1 MMDGATTTPT
11 LAPSSARRRW
21 WASAR
26 TSFFWMVIVAFAVR
40 FGYIVIGNTYTFRSN
55 KQFLAVQANEKNFDF
70 GFEMGRI
77 GRSLAQGQGF
87 SSPFN
92 ETTGPT
98 AWEPPL
104 YPFLI
109 ACVFRVFGIYSR
121 TSALVL
127 LSLNSIF
134 SALTC
139 IPIFL
144 IAKKCFDERV
154 AVWTSWTWA
163 LLPSVIFWCTRW
175 VWETSLAA
183 LVMAIIFWLTL
194 TMEGNDGVK
203 PWLQFGLLWSVAA
216 LTNTAL
222 LSFLPV
228 SGLWVWYHRARLGK
242 RSLAR
247 VLLASLIFVVC
258 IAPWLMRNHR
268 RFGQFVF
275 IRSNFGAELRLGN
288 GPGADGTWMDY
299 LHPTKN
305 VFEMRRYRQLG
316 ETAYV
321 AERKRE
327 ALAYIREDY
336 VRFARLSAMRFIYY
350 WGGVPKAADNPVL
363 GMFRNSLFL
372 ASSVLAFWGLCRALR
387 KRKPGAW
394 LFFLLVLFYPLA
406 YYFVFPHPRYRHPI
420 EPELGILMLY
430 VISEAGGRA
439 SRRADADAG
448 MLAVQSGLLP
458 DRSKKRTVANL
469 RHA

>member
-1 MMDGATTTPT
+1 
-11 LAPSSARRRW
+11 
-21 WASAR
+21 
-26 TSFFWMVIVAFAVR
+26 MVVVAFGAR
-40 FGYIVIGNTYTFRSN
+40 FGYIIIGHTYNFTSR
-55 KQFLAVQANEKNFDF
+55 KHVVAAANEKNFDF

-77 GRSLAQGQGF
+77 GRSLADGQGF
-87 SSPFN
+87 SNPFN

-109 ACVFRVFGIYSR
+109 AGVFKLFGVYSR
-121 TSALVL
+121 PSALVL

-154 AVWTSWTWA
+154 AVWSAWTWA

-183 LVMAIIFWLTL
+183 LLMAVIFWLTL
-194 TMEGNDGVK
+194 TTDDK
-203 PWLQFGLLWSVAA
+203 DRTTPWLEFGLLWGITA

-228 SGLWVWYHRARLGK
+228 SGLWIWCHRAKASK

-247 VLLASLIFVVC
+247 IVLASLIFVAC
-258 IAPWLMRNHR
+258 IAPWLFRNYR
-268 RFGQFVF
+268 TFGEFVF

-305 VFEMRRYRQLG
+305 VSEMRRYRELG
-316 ETAYV
+316 ELAYV
-321 AERKRE
+321 AKRKRE
-327 ALAYIREDY
+327 ALDFIRADY
-336 VRFARLSAMRFIYY
+336 GRFAGLSLKRFIYY
-350 WGGVPKAADNPVL
+350 WAGLPKPSENPTL
-363 GMFRNSLFL
+363 GFLRNSVFL
-372 ASSVLAFWGLCRALR
+372 ASSVLAFWGLGRALR
-387 KRKPGAW
+387 RHMPGAW
-394 LFFLLVLFYPLA
+394 LFFGLVLSYPLV

-420 EPELGILMLY
+420 EPELGILILY
-430 VISEAGGRA
+430 VISEVRSTR
-439 SRRADADAG
+439 SRTKLEPQPHPHTG
-448 MLAVQSGLLP
+448 
-458 DRSKKRTVANL
+458 
-469 RHA
+469 

>member
-1 MMDGATTTPT
+1 MVDAATPT
-11 LAPSSARRRW
+11 IAAVSARRRW
-21 WASAR
+21 WANAR
-26 TSFFWMVIVAFAVR
+26 ISFFWMVVVAFGVR
-40 FGYIVIGNTYTFRSN
+40 FGYIVIGHTYRFHSS
-55 KQFLAVQANEKNFDF
+55 KQILAVQTNEKNFDF

-77 GRSLAQGQGF
+77 GRSLAEGEGF
-87 SSPFN
+87 RNPFN
-92 ETTGPT
+92 ETTGST

-109 ACVFRVFGIYSR
+109 AGVFRVFGVYSR
-121 TSALVL
+121 ASALVL

-144 IAKKCFDERV
+144 IAKRCFDEKV
-154 AVWTSWTWA
+154 AGWTAWTWA

-183 LVMAIIFWLTL
+183 LLLAMIFWITL
-194 TMEGNDGVK
+194 NMEERDRMK
-203 PWLQFGLLWSVAA
+203 SWLQFGLLWGIAA

-228 SGLWVWYHRARLGK
+228 SGLWVWYHRAKLGK
-242 RSLAR
+242 RSLGG
-247 VLLASLIFVVC
+247 VILASLVFAACVS
-258 IAPWLMRNHR
+258 PWLIRNYR
-268 RFGQFVF
+268 TFGRLVF

-305 VFEMRRYRQLG
+305 VFEMRRYRELG
-316 ETAYV
+316 ELAYV

-336 VRFARLSAMRFIYY
+336 ARFARLSLTRFIYY
-350 WGGVPKAADNPVL
+350 WGGVPKASDNPVL
-363 GMFRNSLFL
+363 ALFRNSLFL
-372 ASSVLAFWGLCRALR
+372 ASSALAFWGLGRALR
-387 KRKPGAW
+387 KHKRDAW
-394 LFFLLVLFYPLA
+394 LFFWLVLCYPLA

-420 EPELGILMLY
+420 EPELGILIMY
-430 VISEAGGRA
+430 VISEAG
-439 SRRADADAG
+439 
-448 MLAVQSGLLP
+448 
-458 DRSKKRTVANL
+458 DRGQP
-469 RHA
+469 H